1 MREQNDSGRT
11 DAAHHPDAAAT
22 ARFARGLRATL
33 LASLPALL
41 IPLAACQREA
51 SAPEGPTISAPAT
64 PATTTAPANPDEQR
78 IANDVRALADD
89 RFEGREAGTR
99 GYDLAAEY
107 VAQRYAAIGLQPAGD
122 DGTWFQTVPLLKAT
136 READGAALVVKRNG
150 REIALRFREQ
160 FLPALN
166 FNAAEHALE
175 APAVFV
181 GQGVYAPE
189 LGHDDFAGLD
199 LKGKIAVIFGGAPA
213 RFDND
218 HRAFHSATR
227 EKLRALAARGAIG
240 AVFVNT
246 PQNEAVTPWSR
257 GADNWQRAGMR
268 LRGPDGKG
276 LGTFPELRGL
286 ATVSAAAA
294 DLIFA
299 DGPRT
304 AAQLFD
310 AADAGTLKGFAL
322 PGTLALAGRT
332 KIEPATSR
340 NVVAKLPGSDATL
353 AAEHL
358 VYTAHLDHLGI
369 SAPVKDEN
377 GVEDRIYNGA
387 LDNALGVAI
396 MLEAARTLKADK
408 AAPKRSLLFVALT
421 AEEKDLLG
429 AEWFATHPP
438 VAADSLIANINM
450 DMPVLLAP
458 SKDVVPIG
466 VEHSSLKTAL
476 DAAAKEI
483 GVTLSPDPFPEDVA
497 FVRSDQYAF
506 IRAGIPA
513 IYLTGGML
521 SADGERD
528 PKLALRKFLRD
539 HYHQPSDEA
548 TLPIVWG
555 DALRLAKLNARL
567 GRLVG
572 DAGERPRWNA
582 GDFFGDRFAPAK

>member
-1 MREQNDSGRT
+1 MNLFQTISPTLSRT
-11 DAAHHPDAAAT
+11 MTRTVLP
-22 ARFARGLRATL
+22 TL
-33 LASLPALL
+33 LACAL
-41 IPLAACQREA
+41 LAACQRDA

-64 PATTTAPANPDEQR
+64 PPTTTAPANADEQR

-107 VAQRYAAIGLQPAGD
+107 VAQRYADIGLQPAGD

-160 FLPALN
+160 FLPTLN
-166 FNAAEHALE
+166 FNAGEHALE

-181 GQGVYAPE
+181 GQGVHAPE

-199 LKGKIAVIFGGAPA
+199 LQGKIAVVFGGAPA

-218 HRAFHSATR
+218 RRAFHSATR
-227 EKLRALAARGAIG
+227 EKLRALAERGAVG

-246 PQNEAVTPWSR
+246 PKDEAESPWSR

-310 AADAGTLKGFAL
+310 AAEAGTLKGFAL

-332 KIEPATSR
+332 KIEPVTSR
-340 NVVAKLPGSDATL
+340 NVVATLPGSDAAL
-353 AAEHL
+353 AAEHI
-358 VYTAHLDHLGI
+358 VYTAHLDHIGI
-369 SAPVKDEN
+369 GAPVKDEN

-396 MLEAARTLKADK
+396 MLEAARALKADK

-421 AEEKDLLG
+421 AEEKGLLG
-429 AEWFATHPP
+429 AEWFATHPT
-438 VAADSLIANINM
+438 VAAGSLVANINM

-483 GVTLSPDPFPEDVA
+483 GVTLSPDPFPEDVV

-548 TLPIVWG
+548 TLPIAWG